1 MERRFKARGAS
12 LELSE
17 VGFILLILPIDVN
30 KSCGV

>member
-17 VGFILLILPIDVN
+17 MDFILHILPIDVN
-30 KSCGV
+30 KL